1 MKKAFLLIFIAFG
14 CLIAQD
20 LPPINLE
27 YASHVLS
34 SDGKVVGYFGNKN
47 RVEVLSTS
55 LISKYVIECLIA
67 TEDRDFYNHDGVS
80 VKGLIRAA
88 WQTVLGSK
96 QGGSTLTMQLAR
108 NLFLTKDQTI
118 QRKINEI
125 GLARE
130 LEKKYNKDQILLLY
144 LNTVYFGRSAYGIW
158 AAAEEYFQKTP
169 DKLSLPE
176 AAMIV
181 GLLKSPTGY
190 EPSKNP
196 DKALKRRNDVLHNL
210 VEIGKLSSGEYDRL
224 KRQSLNLNLRDHIG
238 TYFLEYIR
246 RNLDES
252 LNKYGKYLEKDQ
264 IEINTSLDT
273 RIQKA
278 AENAVNYQY
287 SQFPKNMKDVQ
298 IGLICIENKTGYIR
312 AMIGGNP
319 ASNPTGLN
327 HVTQIKRQ
335 PGSSFKPFLYGS
347 LIDKGYTLAT
357 PLKDAPIVIVD
368 SITKTEW
375 RPENDDDTYSG
386 GFVPMINAI
395 QHSKNLCAAYAI
407 TKLTIPDSVIA
418 FAHRCG
424 INSELHPYPSIVL
437 GTSEVS
443 PFEMVHA
450 ISVFPSGGIL
460 SKPVSIIRTG
470 DKYNNE
476 WWREKIDTI
485 RVIDPQ
491 TCYQLTYAL
500 QTVVDSGTAKSI
512 RRFYSYPAAG
522 KTGTTQNSTDAWFV
536 GYTPNLTTVIWIG
549 FDDPQRKLSGSY
561 VYGGSAAA
569 PIWGKMMAETVR
581 KIPGYYRSNF
591 VVPEGIEFKKLC
603 TDNGKPA
610 EWNCKKTIILP
621 VRVNTEQD
629 GFKDQK

>member
-1 MKKAFLLIFIAFG
+1 MKKVFLLLFIA
-14 CLIAQD
+14 CINLIAQD

-27 YASHVLS
+27 YASYVLS
-34 SDGKVVGYFGNKN
+34 CDGKVAGYFGSKN

-55 LISKYVIECLIA
+55 LISKYVTECLIA

-96 QGGSTLTMQLAR
+96 QGGSTITMQLAR

-118 QRKINEI
+118 ERKINEI
-125 GLARE
+125 GLARDI
-130 LEKKYNKDQILLLY
+130 EKKYNKDQILLLY

-158 AAAEEYFQKTP
+158 AASQEYFQKTP
-169 DKLSLPE
+169 DQLTLPE

-181 GLLKSPTGY
+181 GLLKSPSGY
-190 EPSKNP
+190 DPSKYP
-196 DKALKRRNDVLHNL
+196 EKALKRRNDVLHNM
-210 VEIGKLSSGEYDRL
+210 VEVGNLSDNEYQKL
-224 KRQSLNLNLRDHIG
+224 KQQPLNLNLREHIG
-238 TYFLEYIR
+238 AYYIEHIR
-246 RNLDES
+246 RNLNES

-264 IEINTSLDT
+264 IVIEASIDS

-298 IGLICIENKTGYIR
+298 IGLICIENKTGYIK
-312 AMIGGNP
+312 AMIGGSP
-319 ASNPTGLN
+319 TSNPTGLN
-327 HVTQIKRQ
+327 HAVQIKRQ

-347 LIDKGYTLAT
+347 LIAKGYTLAT
-357 PLKDAPIVIVD
+357 PLMDAPIVVIDTV
-368 SITKTEW
+368 TKTEW
-375 RPENDDDTYSG
+375 KPQNDDTVYTG
-386 GFVPMINAI
+386 RFLPMISAI

-424 INSELHPYPSIVL
+424 IKSELPAYPSIVL
-437 GTSEVS
+437 GTGEVS
-443 PFEMVHA
+443 PLEMASA
-450 ISVFPSGGIL
+450 ISVFPSLGI
-460 SKPVSIIRTG
+460 SAKPISTIKTG

-476 WWREKIDTI
+476 WWREKIDTV
-485 RVIDPQ
+485 RVLDPE

-536 GYTPNLTTVIWIG
+536 GYTPDLTTVIWIG
-549 FDDPQRKLSGSY
+549 FDDPQHKLSGAY
-561 VYGGSAAA
+561 KYGGSAAA
-569 PIWGKMMAETVR
+569 PIWGKMMAEIVR
-581 KIPGYYRSNF
+581 KIPAYYKSVFTKPDGIDLKELCIDYSN
-591 VVPEGIEFKKLC
+591 PNIEKCNKKLL
-603 TDNGKPA
+603 
-610 EWNCKKTIILP
+610 LP
-621 VRVNTEQD
+621 VKVI
-629 GFKDQK
+629 K